1 MHSDLVLETIFFK
14 RWFTQSVVDLTS
26 FLEVDNKNSAF
37 HHPANPKTYVIAPH
51 LFLTTTLPL
60 MPHPWKAHQYWKLLD
75 SIISFFLNFC
85 ISYFPKCIGLV
96 ITNCTFNHGL
106 ESQITK
112 KILKFSLIFG
122 SLAIFFL
129 FCSTKLEAP
138 LSEVMGDEDSMGS
151 SMGIKKSLVGN

>member
-1 MHSDLVLETIFFK
+1 MINNKKMHSDLVLETIFFK

-51 LFLTTTLPL
+51 LFLMTTLPL

-106 ESQITK
+106 ESRTYQLHKLPK
-112 KILKFSLIFG
+112 KF
-122 SLAIFFL
+122 
-129 FCSTKLEAP
+129 
-138 LSEVMGDEDSMGS
+138 
-151 SMGIKKSLVGN
+151 